1 MAKRVDDVQ
10 LRVWTPAGATV
21 ELVAQLEPDIVELSD
36 RRVGDGPLLG
46 DYPVGAWGCESR
58 DYHVRIRVPAR
69 ALGDEM
75 LAARLSIVKNSVA
88 LAQYTL
94 AVTWTDDLAL
104 STKLVGQ
111 LEHYVAQ
118 EEGLVAVRDALSAI
132 DAGDTAHAGEQ
143 LRLARRLA
151 VRTGHSSRIAEIDR
165 LLDPDTGVLRAHID
179 KGDHME
185 LATRAVRTIRIHKTG

>member
-1 MAKRVDDVQ
+1 
-10 LRVWTPAGATV
+10 
-21 ELVAQLEPDIVELSD
+21 
-36 RRVGDGPLLG
+36 
-46 DYPVGAWGCESR
+46 
-58 DYHVRIRVPAR
+58 
-69 ALGDEM
+69 M
-75 LAARLSIVKNSVA
+75 LAARLSIVKNGVA

-94 AVTWTDDLAL
+94 AVTWTDDLAP

-118 EEGLVAVRDALSAI
+118 EEGLIAVHDALSTI

-143 LRLARRLA
+143 LRLARPSRRPNRPRLA
-151 VRTGHSSRIAEIDR
+151 HRRDRPAAGSRYGR
-165 LLDPDTGVLRAHID
+165 VPRAHID